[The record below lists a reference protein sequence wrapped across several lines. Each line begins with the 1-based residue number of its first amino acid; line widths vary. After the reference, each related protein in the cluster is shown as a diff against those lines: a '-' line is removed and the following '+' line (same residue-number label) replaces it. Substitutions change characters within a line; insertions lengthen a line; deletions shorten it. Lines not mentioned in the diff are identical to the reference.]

1 MLPGR
6 GCTSWL
12 GTHTHF
18 QHTGSTQI
26 SAAKDR
32 KLLPSQLLVKLSPEF
47 NFLICFFSDFQN
59 FDDVLFRQTL
69 RSELE
74 DVSKS
79 LLMCFTC
86 APSGW
91 GELLNLLRLKKRYLL
106 DIGIK
111 SNYIIW

>member
-1 MLPGR
+1 MARHSHTLPAH
-6 GCTSWL
+6 W
-12 GTHTHF
+12 
-18 QHTGSTQI
+18 QHSDFCSKRQEAPPI
-26 SAAKDR
+26 SAACKVVSRIQFSD
-32 KLLPSQLLVKLSPEF
+32 L
-47 NFLICFFSDFQN
+47 FFSDFQN

-111 SNYIIW
+111 SNYIIWYLVGYFRV